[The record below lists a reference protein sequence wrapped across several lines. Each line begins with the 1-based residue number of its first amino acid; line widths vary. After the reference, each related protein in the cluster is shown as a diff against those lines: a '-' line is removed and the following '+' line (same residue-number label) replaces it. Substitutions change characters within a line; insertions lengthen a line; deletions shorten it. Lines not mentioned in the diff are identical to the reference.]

1 MSKQLRRLFLL
12 KVKGFTLVEALIAI
26 LILSLIVIGVANL
39 ITGSIG
45 STRDRII
52 MECLVNAANSAIE
65 ACRAGIDLN
74 TYRCG
79 NFNINLSK
87 NQICANITPPSSFW
101 DATCREVTV
110 TATYGNYQHRL
121 TDLICRFGD
130 ENF

>member
-1 MSKQLRRLFLL
+1 LSKQLRRLRLL
-12 KVKGFTLVEALIAI
+12 KIKGFTLVEALIAI
-26 LILSLIVIGVANL
+26 LILSLIIIGVTNL
-39 ITGSIG
+39 ITGSVS

-74 TYRCG
+74 RYQCG
-79 NFNINLSK
+79 DLNINLEK
-87 NQICANITPPSSFW
+87 NETCANITPPSSFW
-101 DATCREVTV
+101 DANCKEVRV